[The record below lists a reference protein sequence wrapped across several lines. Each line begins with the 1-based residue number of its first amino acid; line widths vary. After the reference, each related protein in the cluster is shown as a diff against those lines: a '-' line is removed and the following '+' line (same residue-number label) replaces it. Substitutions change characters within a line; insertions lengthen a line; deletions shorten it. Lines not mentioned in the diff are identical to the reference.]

1 MSRNFVL
8 FTSNMKSF
16 INYTVVCFLFLV
28 FSCSNN
34 EYEELEETVKISMR
48 EVGNQLLLANQD
60 STSLV
65 LPIKAI
71 TPLKYR
77 LSFQKNLSFSP
88 DSLVT
93 VIRKNFEKSELPNH
107 YRVEVLQC
115 KDDEV
120 AYSYQMSAN
129 EDKTIIPCISREL
142 PFKCY
147 YIEVRFIKNSVST
160 FSREIIVFVFGFI
173 TIGFVV
179 LGILKRKKTSEKR
192 IEENFIAIG
201 KYKFYEVHNKLIKE
215 AEEITLSK
223 KECELLAILVAS
235 PNQIVTRDE
244 LTKRV
249 WEDNGVIVGRS
260 LDTFISKLRKKL
272 KEDDSVIIENVHGI
286 GYKLVISQ

>member
-1 MSRNFVL
+1 
-8 FTSNMKSF
+8 MKRITYS
-16 INYTVVCFLFLV
+16 VVCILLLV
-28 FSCSNN
+28 IIFSCSRIENDKFS
-34 EYEELEETVKISMR
+34 ERVKISFR
-48 EVGNQLLLANQD
+48 EVGNQLLLSNKD
-60 STSLV
+60 STSLI

-93 VIRKNFEKSELPNH
+93 VIHKNFEKSELPNH

-115 KDDEV
+115 TGDEV

-142 PFKCY
+142 PFECY
-147 YIEVRFIKNSVST
+147 YIEVRFINDSVSI
-160 FSREIIVFVFGFI
+160 FPREIILLVFGFI

-179 LGILKRKKTSEKR
+179 FCIFRRKKASEKR
-192 IEENFIAIG
+192 IEENFVAIG
-201 KYKFYEVHNKLIKE
+201 KYKFYEVQNKLIKE

-223 KECELLAILVAS
+223 KECELLSILVS
-235 PNQIVTRDE
+235 SSNEVVTRDE
-244 LTKRV
+244 LKKRV

-272 KEDDSVIIENVHGI
+272 KDDDTVKLTNIHGV
-286 GYKLVISQ
+286 GYKLEIS